1 MSGSTGGYVGVGII
15 ALLDTYGPGFPHL
28 HTFII
33 LRNCCSLLPLAL
45 IPLLCPAGSPRST
58 MANMQKA
65 ADNSAADAHADA
77 HANTVSDVDTSV
89 ISRSSVELTPMG
101 GRTAVQ
107 GAER

>member
-1 MSGSTGGYVGVGII
+1 
-15 ALLDTYGPGFPHL
+15 
-28 HTFII
+28 
-33 LRNCCSLLPLAL
+33 
-45 IPLLCPAGSPRST
+45 
-58 MANMQKA
+58 MADMQKA
-65 ADNSAADAHADA
+65 ADNSAADAHAHVHA